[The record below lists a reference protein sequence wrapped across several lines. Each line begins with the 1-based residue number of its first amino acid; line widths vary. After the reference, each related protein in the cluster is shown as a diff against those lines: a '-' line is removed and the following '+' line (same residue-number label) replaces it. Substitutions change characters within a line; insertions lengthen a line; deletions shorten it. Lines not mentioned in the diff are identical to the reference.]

1 MRMNTLVRRM
11 SIKRK
16 LTLVTMTTSAAALVV
31 ASVMFGVFDHV
42 TSQQSAV
49 KELTTMADVIGGNS
63 AAALT
68 FDDASAGGEI
78 LSRLGVQTSIVRAAV
93 YDAKGRVF
101 TTYDRNRDGWLPLV
115 CGMDKAAPLFTE
127 ASLIVARPIQLGRE
141 RIGTICLESN
151 LQEVTARHEAYG
163 VIMLAAFAMALLAA
177 YALSATLQRLISG
190 PILHLA
196 QTARLISTTRAYS
209 SRAEKQTEDETG
221 RLVDDFNGML
231 AQIEAQDSHLRQD
244 GERLEEQVKVRTYE
258 LVAAKETAEAASRS
272 KSEFLANMSHE
283 IRTPMNGVIGMTELA
298 LDTDL
303 QPDQREYLDTVKQ
316 SAESLMMIIND
327 ILDFS
332 KIEAGK
338 MALDDVA
345 FSLRRLLADTIKPL
359 AVRADQ
365 KGLELLLQID
375 PRLPDHLRGDPG
387 RLRQVIVNLTGNA
400 IKFTEKGEVVISASC
415 GDDGLVHF
423 EIADTGIGIPFEKQA
438 LIFAAFEQV
447 DGSTTRRYGGTG
459 LGLAISTQLTAMMG
473 GRIWVESEVGLG
485 SRFHVTAAL
494 PETGEMVVGE
504 APLDLSQHHVLIV
517 DDNAT
522 NRRILND
529 VLLHWGA
536 QCTLASSGP
545 DALVLFARALRDG
558 EPFDLVL
565 LDVNMPDMDG
575 FEVAQR
581 LRASDGAARPT
592 ILMLS
597 SSDHSDDIRRC
608 RELTLA
614 AYVVKPVT
622 QADLRTAIARAI
634 GSLVEQPEPARPVAR
649 PKAPTE
655 HGLRVLLV
663 EDNLVNQRLAMRLV
677 EGAGHQ
683 VTAVGDGIAAVEAFG
698 RDAFDLILM
707 DLQMP
712 EMGGIEATAAIRS
725 IEESRGDVRVPII
738 ALTAHAMHGDR
749 ERCLEA
755 SMDGYVTKPIR
766 RPELFAEITRLA
778 PARVETFA

>member
-1 MRMNTLVRRM
+1 MNTLIGRL

-16 LTLVTMTTSAAALVV
+16 VTLVTMTTSTAALVV
-31 ASVMFGVFDHV
+31 ASLMFGVFDHI
-42 TSQQSAV
+42 TSNLSAV
-49 KELTTMADVIGGNS
+49 KELTTMADVVGGNS

-68 FDDASAGGEI
+68 FDDASAGSEI
-78 LSRLGVQTSIVRAAV
+78 LSRLGVQPSIVRAAV
-93 YDAKGRVF
+93 YDAEGRIF
-101 TTYDRNRDGWLPLV
+101 TTYDRNRGWLPLS
-115 CGMDKAAPLFTE
+115 CGMETE
-127 ASLIVARPIQLGRE
+127 SLRTSASLVVTRPVRLGRDQ
-141 RIGTICLESN
+141 IGTVCLESN
-151 LQEVTARHEAYG
+151 LQEVNARRRAYA

-177 YALSATLQRLISG
+177 YALSATMQRLISG

-196 QTARLISTTRAYS
+196 QTARLVSTTRTYS

-231 AQIEAQDSHLRQD
+231 AQIEAQDLQLRQD
-244 GERLEEQVKVRTYE
+244 GERLEEQVKVRTHE

-316 SAESLMMIIND
+316 SAESLMLIIND

-338 MALDDVA
+338 LMLDDVA
-345 FSLRRLLADTIKPL
+345 FSLRGLLADTIKPL

-375 PRLPDHLRGDPG
+375 PRLPDHFRGDPG

-400 IKFTEKGEVVISASC
+400 IKFTEKGEVVIIASC

-494 PETGEMVVGE
+494 PETGEMIVSD
-504 APLDLSQHHVLIV
+504 APLDLTKHRVLIV
-517 DDNAT
+517 DDSAT
-522 NRRILND
+522 NRQILND
-529 VLLHWGA
+529 VLRHWGA
-536 QCTLASSGP
+536 QCTLAPSGS
-545 DALVLFARALRDG
+545 DALVLFARALRQG
-558 EPFDLVL
+558 EPFDMVL

-581 LRASDGAARPT
+581 LRASDGAAHPT

-622 QADLRTAIARAI
+622 QADLRAAIARAI
-634 GSLVEQPEPARPVAR
+634 GAPAEQVEPERPVAR
-649 PKAPTE
+649 PRAPVAQ
-655 HGLRVLLV
+655 GLRVLLA
-663 EDNLVNQRLAMRLV
+663 EDNAVNQRLAMRLV
-677 EGAGHQ
+677 ESAGHR

-698 RDAFDLILM
+698 REAFDLILM

-725 IEESRGDVRVPII
+725 IEAGRGDVRVPII

-766 RPELFAEITRLA
+766 RPELLAEISRLA
-778 PARVETFA
+778 SVAVESAA

>member
-1 MRMNTLVRRM
+1 MNTLIGRL

-16 LTLVTMTTSAAALVV
+16 VTLVTMTTSTAALVV
-31 ASVMFGVFDHV
+31 ASLMFGVFDHV
-42 TSQQSAV
+42 TSNQSAV

-68 FDDASAGGEI
+68 FDDAGAGSEI
-78 LSRLGVQTSIVRAAV
+78 LSRLVVQPSIVRAAV
-93 YDAKGRVF
+93 YDAEGRIF
-101 TTYDRNRDGWLPLV
+101 TTYDRNRGWLPLD
-115 CGMDKAAPLFTE
+115 CGMETE
-127 ASLIVARPIQLGRE
+127 PRRRSASLIVTRPVHLGSDQ
-141 RIGTICLESN
+141 IGTVCLESN
-151 LQEVTARHEAYG
+151 LQEVTARQRAYA

-177 YALSATLQRLISG
+177 YALSATMQRLISG

-196 QTARLISTTRAYS
+196 QTARLISTTRTYS

-231 AQIEAQDSHLRQD
+231 AQIEAQDSQLRQD
-244 GERLEEQVKVRTYE
+244 GERLEEQVKVRTRE

-316 SAESLMMIIND
+316 SAESLMLIIND

-338 MALDDVA
+338 LTLDDVA

-400 IKFTEKGEVVISASC
+400 IKFTEKGEVVISALC

-459 LGLAISTQLTAMMG
+459 LGLAISTQLTTMMG

-494 PETGEMVVGE
+494 PETGEIIMGD
-504 APLDLSQHHVLIV
+504 APLDLTKHRVLVV

-545 DALVLFARALRDG
+545 DALVLFARGLRQG

-575 FEVAQR
+575 FEVARR

-614 AYVVKPVT
+614 TYVVKPVT
-622 QADLRTAIARAI
+622 QADLRAAIATAV
-634 GSLVEQPEPARPVAR
+634 GAPAVEQPEPDRPVAR
-649 PKAPTE
+649 PQAPVGK
-655 HGLRVLLV
+655 GLRVLLA
-663 EDNLVNQRLAMRLV
+663 EDNAVNRRVAMRLV
-677 EGAGHQ
+677 EGAGHH
-683 VTAVGDGIAAVEAFG
+683 VTAVGDGIAAIEAFG
-698 RDAFDLILM
+698 REAFDLILM

-725 IEESRGDVRVPII
+725 IEAGRGDVRVPII

-766 RPELFAEITRLA
+766 RPELFAEISRLA
-778 PARVETFA
+778 PVPVETFA

>member
-1 MRMNTLVRRM
+1 MKALIGRL

-16 LTLVTMTTSAAALVV
+16 LTFVTMTTSVAALVV

-49 KELTTMADVIGGNS
+49 RELTTMADVIGGNS

-68 FDDASAGGEI
+68 FDDASAGSEI
-78 LSRLGVQTSIVRAAV
+78 LSRLGVQPSIVRAAV
-93 YDAKGRVF
+93 YDAKGRIF
-101 TTYDRNRDGWLPLV
+101 TTYDRNRGWLPLI
-115 CGMDKAAPLFTE
+115 CGTATEPLLT
-127 ASLIVARPIQLGRE
+127 ADSLIVARPIQLGRE
-141 RIGTICLESN
+141 QIGTVCLESN
-151 LQEVTARHEAYG
+151 LQEVTARHEAYA

-196 QTARLISTTRAYS
+196 QIAQLVSTTRTYS
-209 SRAEKQTEDETG
+209 ARATKHTEDETG

-231 AQIEAQDSHLRQD
+231 AQIEEQDSQLRQD
-244 GERLEEQVKVRTYE
+244 GERLEEQVRVRTRE

-303 QPDQREYLDTVKQ
+303 QPDQREYLNTVKE
-316 SAESLMMIIND
+316 SAESLMLIIND

-338 MALDDVA
+338 LVLDDVA
-345 FSLRRLLADTIKPL
+345 FSLRSLLADTIKPL

-365 KGLELLLQID
+365 KGLELLLQVD

-387 RLRQVIVNLTGNA
+387 RLRQVLVNLTGNA

-415 GDDGLVHF
+415 GDGGLVHF

-438 LIFAAFEQV
+438 RIFAAFEQA

-485 SRFHVTAAL
+485 SRFHVTATL
-494 PETGEMVVGE
+494 PETGEIVMGD
-504 APLDLSQHHVLIV
+504 APLDLKDHRVLIV
-517 DDNAT
+517 DDSAT

-536 QCTLASSGP
+536 LCTLATSGP
-545 DALVLFARALRDG
+545 DALVLYARALSQG

-575 FEVAQR
+575 FEVASR
-581 LRASDGAARPT
+581 LRASDVARRPT

-608 RELTLA
+608 RDLALA
-614 AYVVKPVT
+614 AYIVKPVT
-622 QADLRTAIARAI
+622 QADLRAAIARAI
-634 GSLVEQPEPARPVAR
+634 GSSTEQPEPARAVAR
-649 PKAPTE
+649 PKAPIGR
-655 HGLRVLLV
+655 GLRVLLA
-663 EDNLVNQRLAMRLV
+663 EDNAVNQRLALRLV
-677 EGAGHQ
+677 EGAGHY
-683 VTAVGDGIAAVEAFG
+683 VTAVGDGIAAVEVFG
-698 RDAFDLILM
+698 REEFDLILM

-712 EMGGIEATAAIRS
+712 GMGGIEATRVIRG
-725 IEESRGDVRVPII
+725 IEEGRGDVRVPII
-738 ALTAHAMHGDR
+738 ALTAHAMQGDR
-749 ERCLEA
+749 ERCMEA

-766 RPELFAEITRLA
+766 RPELLAEITRLT
-778 PARVETFA
+778 PVPVESFA